1 MKAKSS
7 APFEDIA
14 AFILPAINGWHM

>member
-1 MKAKSS
+1 MKIKSS

-14 AFILPAINGWHM
+14 AFILPAINGWQM